1 MFIAENCF
9 RCNQVPM
16 RLKPE
21 IIGSALLQS
30 LAADLVAAG
39 IVGPFA
45 DLSVLVFRVSRP
57 FPAAAGTGGDD
68 VA

>member
-9 RCNQVPM
+9 RSNNSPL

-30 LAADLVAAG
+30 LAPDLVAAG
-39 IVGPFA
+39 IVGPSA
-45 DLSVLVFRVSRP
+45 DLAVFVNRVSRP